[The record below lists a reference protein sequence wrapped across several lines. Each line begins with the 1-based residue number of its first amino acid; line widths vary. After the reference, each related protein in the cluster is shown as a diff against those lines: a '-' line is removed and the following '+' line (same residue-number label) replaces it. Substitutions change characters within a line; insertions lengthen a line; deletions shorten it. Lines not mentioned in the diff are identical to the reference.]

1 MLYNIRW
8 LSERSLTAALTRQQ
22 ESSHGTKIARVISE
36 ISHAAWNE
44 QTHHTGSLFF
54 SPSWQVGDSRCK
66 ETWMS
71 LQALWLIWAT
81 LLCLFQNCQ
90 VAQHKYHHGSVLTAD
105 MYCLALQQNTNL
117 PMSTYRPAWVRI
129 NSNHISE
136 FYWERLQSWQKWDKE
151 GITGSAL
158 MDKSHVMVN
167 LLLKRG
173 PPPAAAHH
181 CRVRFLSVDTF
192 T

>member
-1 MLYNIRW
+1 MNKRII
-8 LSERSLTAALTRQQ
+8 Q
-22 ESSHGTKIARVISE
+22 VPC
-36 ISHAAWNE
+36 
-44 QTHHTGSLFF
+44 FF
-54 SPSWQVGDSRCK
+54 SPSWHVCNSRFK

-81 LLCLFQNCQ
+81 WWGGENFQNFH
-90 VAQHKYHHGSVLTAD
+90 VAQHKYHHGIVLTAD

-117 PMSTYRPAWVRI
+117 PISTYRPAWVRI
-129 NSNHISE
+129 NSSQIAE
-136 FYWERLQSWQKWDKE
+136 FYWERLQPWQKWDKE
-151 GITGSAL
+151 GITGSTL

-173 PPPAAAHH
+173 APPAAAHH